1 MWTYRPVE
9 TTPIQPERGFHSTSK
24 HLEQNRP
31 QPSSAVFSAQ
41 QEGAYRQGALAQ
53 EQRHGVYQSR
63 TRSAY
68 QQNEVSSSPQ
78 NASRPHL
85 SSRAKPHHSLRCAC
99 MMGFLYLA
107 GLAAGSLCSRLLS
120 EPLLTYARYFASIDL
135 SLRTTGNAAMV
146 FSAGFL
152 SLFCQLTLVLIAGFC
167 VLGIGLIPVTMVLK
181 GAGAGVFTALLYQQL
196 GPAKGLL
203 LQALV
208 FWLPETLGALI
219 AVVLSTSALQV
230 SFGLFQCCM
239 GQAGTNLEIAS
250 RRLIHRYL
258 TLCFVSMLV
267 CGLSVVLTLV
277 FGSLF

>member
-1 MWTYRPVE
+1 
-9 TTPIQPERGFHSTSK
+9 
-24 HLEQNRP
+24 
-31 QPSSAVFSAQ
+31 
-41 QEGAYRQGALAQ
+41 
-53 EQRHGVYQSR
+53 
-63 TRSAY
+63 
-68 QQNEVSSSPQ
+68 
-78 NASRPHL
+78 
-85 SSRAKPHHSLRCAC
+85 

-135 SLRTTGNAAMV
+135 NLRTAGNAAMV

-208 FWLPETLGALI
+208 FWLPETLGSLI
-219 AVVLSTSALQV
+219 AVVLSASALQV

-239 GQAGTNLEIAS
+239 GQAGTNLEACS

-258 TLCFVSMLV
+258 SLCFVSMLV
-267 CGLSVVLTLV
+267 CGLSVVLTLI